1 MKTALNFTVV
11 CFTLLLFLLVLRE
24 DFNASRAIDVNQCQN
39 VVSLLVRLSVV
50 VFKNLFVFRAEWVE
64 LWMWASGRTHQ
75 LRCVSSTTFSCVR
88 TRSVFLVCLF
98 VCLFVFY
105 VSLTT
110 FICVQ
115 IWPII
120 QIKFEQLLTSVIL
133 LSVLKLD
140 LSLFLYFSL
149 LVCLVS
155 ILVFLRKRILFV
167 LWTDML

>member
-1 MKTALNFTVV
+1 M
-11 CFTLLLFLLVLRE
+11 
-24 DFNASRAIDVNQCQN
+24 DVGQWQN
-39 VVSLLVRLSVV
+39 SSAAMCELD
-50 VFKNLFVFRAEWVE
+50 NL
-64 LWMWASGRTHQ
+64 Q
-75 LRCVSSTTFSCVR
+75 LRANQVGFSR
-88 TRSVFLVCLF
+88 LF

-155 ILVFLRKRILFV
+155 ILVFLRKQILFV
-167 LWTDML
+167 LWTDMQ

>member
-1 MKTALNFTVV
+1 MKTTLNFTVV
-11 CFTLLLFLLVLRE
+11 CSNLLLLLLFLFVLRE
-24 DFNASRAIDVNQCQN
+24 DFSASRAIDVSQCQN

-88 TRSVFLVCLF
+88 TRSVFLG
-98 VCLFVFY
+98 CLFVFY

-120 QIKFEQLLTSVIL
+120 PIKFEQLLTSVIL